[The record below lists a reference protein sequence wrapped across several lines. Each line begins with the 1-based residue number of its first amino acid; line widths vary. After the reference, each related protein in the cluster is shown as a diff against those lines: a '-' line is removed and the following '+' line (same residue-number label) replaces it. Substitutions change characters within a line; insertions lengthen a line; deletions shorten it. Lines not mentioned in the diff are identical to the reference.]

1 MINSPK
7 WLLRTDAANY
17 VTARGLPLSPKT
29 LQKWATTGGGPVF
42 RKFGSRVVY
51 TPEDLDAWI
60 SNRLSSPRAS
70 TSAE

>member
-1 MINSPK
+1 MSK
-7 WLLRTDAANY
+7 YLQRTEAASY
-17 VTARGLPLSPKT
+17 VSERGLPLSPKT
-29 LQKWATTGGGPVF
+29 LQKWATVGGGPVF

-60 SNRLSSPRAS
+60 STRLSSPRAS

>member
-1 MINSPK
+1 MK
-7 WLLRTDAANY
+7 WLLRTEAASY
-17 VTARGLPLSPKT
+17 VSERGLPLSPKT

-60 SNRLSSPRAS
+60 ATRLSSPRTS